1 MDASKTA
8 GQTPLAGNQQLSG
21 FSEDH
26 LAMSTEPTELNVRRT
41 DATDTKAVGPIDTD
55 EAKSVAGR
63 RRFLRWFGVSASGV
77 ALANTIDTSKEKIEA
92 GGERVVGR
100 LERLLE
106 EVLHRLHVVVRRL
119 LDRLDAPR
127 AVGRG
132 RTSVRDQRRC
142 RRVEPELVRSAG
154 AGRLPGRR

>member
-8 GQTPLAGNQQLSG
+8 GHAPLAGKQQLSG

-41 DATDTKAVGPIDTD
+41 DATDTKAVGPIDAD

-77 ALANTIDTSKEKIEA
+77 VLANTFDTSKDKIEA
-92 GGERVVGR
+92 GGERAQEEIAR
-100 LERLLE
+100 LKKAYQE
-106 EVLHRLHVVVRRL
+106 
-119 LDRLDAPR
+119 LDDRSRFILKLILILSGLDFITA
-127 AVGRG
+127 
-132 RTSVRDQRRC
+132 
-142 RRVEPELVRSAG
+142 L
-154 AGRLPGRR
+154 

>member
-26 LAMSTEPTELNVRRT
+26 LAMSTEPTELNARRT
-41 DATDTKAVGPIDTD
+41 DAADTTAVGPVDTD
-55 EAKSVAGR
+55 EAESIAGR

-92 GGERVVGR
+92 GGERAQEEIAR
-100 LERLLE
+100 LKKAYQELDDRSRLILKL
-106 EVLHRLHVVVRRL
+106 VLILSG
-119 LDRLDAPR
+119 LDFITAL
-127 AVGRG
+127 
-132 RTSVRDQRRC
+132 
-142 RRVEPELVRSAG
+142 
-154 AGRLPGRR
+154 

>member
-26 LAMSTEPTELNVRRT
+26 LAMSTEPTELNARP
-41 DATDTKAVGPIDTD
+41 TDTGDAKAVGPADID
-55 EAKSVAGR
+55 EANNVAGR

-92 GGERVVGR
+92 GGERAQEEIAR
-100 LERLLE
+100 LKKAYQELDDRSRLILKL
-106 EVLHRLHVVVRRL
+106 VLILSG
-119 LDRLDAPR
+119 LDFITAL
-127 AVGRG
+127 
-132 RTSVRDQRRC
+132 
-142 RRVEPELVRSAG
+142 
-154 AGRLPGRR
+154 